1 MSDLFRVR
9 VIGMTK
15 PMVLDLPDPE
25 SLMVYQARVSNPTNQ
40 KKMTTGEKVISNEKF
55 VASCKARG
63 EWSIFQMVNI
73 NLEIIG
79 PRDITRQFTRHE
91 SMLVVEH
98 DDGELTFQPDGIDKH
113 AGGVQEFS
121 QRYARAPGFVK
132 RQCRMDDPTDKQS
145 SIVDDEFDA
154 DHRGYNEQIA
164 DYVSKIYEARLD
176 EGEAKETARVIL
188 PEGLTLSHLYVNATV
203 RSWLHY
209 LEAREK
215 HATQK
220 EHRDLAYAI
229 RNALHGVMPLLF

>member
-1 MSDLFRVR
+1 MGLFNVR

-40 KKMTTGEKVISNEKF
+40 AKMTAGEKVISNEKF

-63 EWSIFQMVNI
+63 EWSVFQMVNI

-91 SMLVVEH
+91 SMLVIEH

-121 QRYARAPGFVK
+121 QRYARAPGFVQ

-154 DHRGYNEQIA
+154 DMQDLNQWLA
-164 DYVSKIYEARLD
+164 AAVSGMYERRLNF
-176 EGEAKETARVIL
+176 GEAKETARVIL

-209 LEAREK
+209 LDAREK

-220 EHRDLAYAI
+220 EHRDLAYEI